1 LEQSS
6 LASQPS
12 QSVNSAFSERPCLK
26 NYGGEG
32 LREAPKLC
40 RVPPHAGTHIHTQ
53 RHTLVHTHK
62 YTQYTRTCTSTHT
75 NTYTLRGVHT
85 RRRTHTEIRYTEYA
99 HTEVYIQI
107 HTHRYTGTVVMYTYR
122 YTYGYRHTGTHS
134 DTDTHTHRRDPQQVS
149 VGGNGSCQVPGRPHR
164 QPLPSTDCGK
174 KHQGTSKIRLEKQQ
188 FRLAQSSG
196 LMPGYPQFL
205 RADTSMTHCSDSGC
219 EEEQHPR
226 LCQAGHSLRAT
237 RSAFLGTLNLQA
249 LSVPRSSLGVA
260 SLRRVMPKDWLSSP
274 QEGTN
279 VGR

>member
-1 LEQSS
+1 
-6 LASQPS
+6 
-12 QSVNSAFSERPCLK
+12 
-26 NYGGEG
+26 
-32 LREAPKLC
+32 
-40 RVPPHAGTHIHTQ
+40 
-53 RHTLVHTHK
+53 
-62 YTQYTRTCTSTHT
+62 
-75 NTYTLRGVHT
+75 
-85 RRRTHTEIRYTEYA
+85 
-99 HTEVYIQI
+99 
-107 HTHRYTGTVVMYTYR
+107 MYTYR